1 MTSHLDEQ
9 DLARLARNAI
19 APMSTPEALEIFD
32 ASALPPHPLLL
43 TALLH
48 ERQLP
53 RLPLWQRL
61 AAVTRAVA
69 ATVEEGPSPAQQ
81 LGVLAPAQRFNV
93 LLDHIRRHTA
103 TILALPGLDAVDAH
117 RGFTEQGLDSL
128 TALELR
134 NRLATSTGL
143 TLPATTV
150 FDHPTPTA
158 LTHHLLPQLTT
169 TPE

>member
-19 APMSTPEALEIFD
+19 APMSTPEALELFD
-32 ASALPPHPLLL
+32 AVGAPPQPLLMVS
-43 TALLH
+43 
-48 ERQLP
+48 
-53 RLPLWQRL
+53 PLNTQAIPAHPVWQRL
-61 AAVTRAVA
+61 STQRRTAAS
-69 ATVEEGPSPAQQ
+69 VEQGPQLAQQ
-81 LGVLAPAQRFNV
+81 LGSLPPAQRFNV
-93 LLDHIRRHTA
+93 LLDHIRRHIA
-103 TILALPGLDAVDAH
+103 TILALPGVDAVDAH
-117 RGFTEQGLDSL
+117 LGFMEQGLDSL
-128 TALELR
+128 TAVELR